1 MTSFPQ
7 AEGITHSVTHIPG
20 VTTLRMLCVEDTPN
34 DAKLYIWQLQK
45 AGLFVSAD
53 IVETLEEFE
62 HALGSSIYDI
72 VLADYALPDFTGMDA
87 LASLQKMNKDIP
99 FILVTGS
106 MGEDVAVE
114 CMRRGVTDYVL
125 KDHPERLIPAI
136 RRALHE
142 RAARQQRLAADEE
155 RRKAQA
161 LADLNR
167 ELGIAE
173 AELRAA
179 KEAAETANRAK
190 SEFLSSV
197 SHEIRTPMNAILG
210 MADLLGE
217 SNLDAEQRQYVDV
230 FRRAGTSLLAIVN
243 NVLDMSKIES
253 GYFELE
259 RIEFS
264 LADVVERSLELA
276 ALKASEKGLSLVS
289 WIVPGVP
296 ATLIGDPTRLQQVLI
311 NLLGNALKFTE
322 KGQIVLTAEPHES
335 GKPGL
340 IEVAVSDTGIGIAP
354 DKLKTIFEDFAQA
367 DTSITRKHGGS
378 GLGLGICRR
387 LVAYMGGHITV
398 ESELGR
404 GSTFRFQAQFEVG
417 EGAQTSAEVH
427 DFHGR
432 LVLVIESNATNCMIY
447 RETLTA
453 WGLSSTECSTAREGC
468 AHLAEALQRGAPY
481 SLVILDR
488 QLPDGDGFEAI
499 PRIRALQPGVPIVML
514 TSDSRPGEA
523 TRCRAAGIS
532 GYAVKPVKRTDL
544 LRLVCDALG
553 QPVVLETPVQHG
565 AADATPEFVRGPL
578 RILIAEDSSDNRLLL
593 RAYLKQTPYRL
604 TFVEDGER
612 AVEEFKNG
620 KSNNGSFD
628 LVLMDIQMPL
638 LDGLGATR
646 VIRSLEKERGE
657 PPTPILALTASA
669 LANDLAASSAAGCNA
684 HLSKPIS
691 KQKLLAEIER
701 YGLSSPTADSAEPI
715 LVEAPPEVEELV
727 PEYLAERKREV
738 AIFHK
743 LMAQSDFER
752 IRILAHNMKGNGRS
766 FGFPEL
772 TVIGAAMERSAREAS
787 ASALAGQLLELTGYL
802 DRVQLKPALV

>member
-1 MTSFPQ
+1 
-7 AEGITHSVTHIPG
+7 
-20 VTTLRMLCVEDTPN
+20 
-34 DAKLYIWQLQK
+34 
-45 AGLFVSAD
+45 
-53 IVETLEEFE
+53 
-62 HALGSSIYDI
+62 
-72 VLADYALPDFTGMDA
+72 
-87 LASLQKMNKDIP
+87 
-99 FILVTGS
+99 
-106 MGEDVAVE
+106 
-114 CMRRGVTDYVL
+114 
-125 KDHPERLIPAI
+125 
-136 RRALHE
+136 
-142 RAARQQRLAADEE
+142 
-155 RRKAQA
+155 
-161 LADLNR
+161 
-167 ELGIAE
+167 
-173 AELRAA
+173 
-179 KEAAETANRAK
+179 
-190 SEFLSSV
+190 
-197 SHEIRTPMNAILG
+197 
-210 MADLLGE
+210 
-217 SNLDAEQRQYVDV
+217 
-230 FRRAGTSLLAIVN
+230 
-243 NVLDMSKIES
+243 
-253 GYFELE
+253 
-259 RIEFS
+259 
-264 LADVVERSLELA
+264 
-276 ALKASEKGLSLVS
+276 
-289 WIVPGVP
+289 
-296 ATLIGDPTRLQQVLI
+296 
-311 NLLGNALKFTE
+311 
-322 KGQIVLTAEPHES
+322 
-335 GKPGL
+335 
-340 IEVAVSDTGIGIAP
+340 
-354 DKLKTIFEDFAQA
+354 
-367 DTSITRKHGGS
+367 
-378 GLGLGICRR
+378 
-387 LVAYMGGHITV
+387 
-398 ESELGR
+398 
-404 GSTFRFQAQFEVG
+404 
-417 EGAQTSAEVH
+417 
-427 DFHGR
+427 
-432 LVLVIESNATNCMIY
+432 
-447 RETLTA
+447 
-453 WGLSSTECSTAREGC
+453 
-468 AHLAEALQRGAPY
+468 
-481 SLVILDR
+481 VILDR

-646 VIRSLEKERGE
+646 VIRSFEKERGE

-701 YGLSSPTADSAEPI
+701 YGLSSPTADSTEPI